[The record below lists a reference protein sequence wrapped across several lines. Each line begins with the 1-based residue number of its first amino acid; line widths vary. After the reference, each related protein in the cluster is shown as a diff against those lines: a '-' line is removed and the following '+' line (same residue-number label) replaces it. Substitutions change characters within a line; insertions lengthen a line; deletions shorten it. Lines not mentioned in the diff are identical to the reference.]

1 MRTKKLNFAPLKK
14 VMDQIDDN
22 GRNGRC
28 GNWEMHLGGY
38 DHGYEISYRF
48 TTIGRVNYE
57 LREYELYDEDFIPR
71 ELIPE
76 FLAAIDARGFKD
88 VGYHEGDDGDF
99 EEDDGP
105 RYVQESIGNLES
117 FLAEKEKKFK
127 PSRVN
132 PSWDESENKIWAV
145 EDYLSMMGGFTDEDR
160 EYLRE
165 TDPELLSLE
174 ENEDDG

>member
-1 MRTKKLNFAPLKK
+1 MET
-14 VMDQIDDN
+14 
-22 GRNGRC
+22 
-28 GNWEMHLGGY
+28 
-38 DHGYEISYRF
+38 
-48 TTIGRVNYE
+48 
-57 LREYELYDEDFIPR
+57 
-71 ELIPE
+71 
-76 FLAAIDARGFKD
+76 
-88 VGYHEGDDGDF
+88 
-99 EEDDGP
+99 
-105 RYVQESIGNLES
+105 

-127 PSRVN
+127 PSRTN

>member
-1 MRTKKLNFAPLKK
+1 MNRFNFGTLAKALERL
-14 VMDQIDDN
+14 DDSN
-22 GRNGRC
+22 DGMEGRC
-28 GNWEMHLGGY
+28 GNWEFRLGGY
-38 DHGYEISYRF
+38 DHGYGIYFKGQE
-48 TTIGRVNYE
+48 IGRVNYE
-57 LREYELYDEDFIPR
+57 LKQYELYDEDFISK
-71 ELIPE
+71 EQLPE
-76 FLAAIDARGFKD
+76 FLQAIDARRFKD
-88 VGYHEGDDGDF
+88 VGEHEGDDGDF

-132 PSWDESENKIWAV
+132 PSWDESENKVWAV
-145 EDYLSMMGGFTDEDR
+145 EEYLSMMGGFTDEDR

-174 ENEDDG
+174 ENEDDD